1 MERKNAYK
9 LREKIFKRLFVLTDY
24 LKVIISGVKGLSNFV
39 FSVSTIFFIAL
50 FFFHIGFFEPGLYH
64 FDITETYKITFLALF
79 ISKTI
84 LEVIHF
90 KKRRI
95 HIWIFDGLVFLFGL
109 GVLFFNFKT
118 EISINQYNCVF
129 IGKAPLIIIS
139 IILILTE
146 INKLLNVI
154 NSLNIPPALL
164 FVLSFMLI
172 ILIGSGLLM
181 LPKAHVQPISYLDA
195 LFTSTSAVCVTG
207 LIVVDTAT
215 AFTTLGKIII
225 ISLIQIGGLGIM
237 TFTGFFSYIFTGRA
251 SFRERMLLR
260 DILSAENLGNL
271 FKILSKILLIT
282 FLTELIGAL
291 IIYLNLS
298 GNFESKFFFAV
309 FHSISAFCNAGF
321 STLPEGLYT
330 AQVRMNYNIHVMVAI
345 LIILGGIGFPV
356 LLNIYKY
363 FKHLIVSVIR
373 KFKYKKTI
381 YIKSNDI
388 NTSIVLTTTFVLLAI
403 GMFAYYMLEK
413 DTSLSNMSNYQ
424 QVVVTFFG
432 SVSARTAGFNVADLT
447 RWSYPTI
454 FFMIFLM
461 WVGASPG
468 STGGGIKTTTFA
480 VALRA
485 TFSFVRGK
493 KHLEIKNREIG
504 SATLTRV
511 LVIITLSIVFILIG
525 YMGLLITDPNKNPVH
540 LLFESFSAF
549 GTVGLSLVNTGTLS
563 ENSKWIIIFL
573 MFIGRVG
580 PLTLL
585 SGILVLN
592 KKQYYRYPV
601 QDVIIN

>member
-9 LREKIFKRLFVLTDY
+9 LREKFFKRLFVLTDY
-24 LKVIISGVKGLSNFV
+24 LKTVISGLQGLSSFV
-39 FSVSTIFFIAL
+39 FSISTIFFIIL
-50 FFFHIGFFEPGLYH
+50 FFFHIGFFQPSLYKIN
-64 FDITETYKITFLALF
+64 ITDTYKITFLSLF
-79 ISKTI
+79 ISKSI
-84 LEVIHF
+84 IEIINF
-90 KKRRI
+90 RKRNFF
-95 HIWIFDGLVFLFGL
+95 IWLFDGAIFLL
-109 GVLFFNFKT
+109 GVIIIYFNFKT
-118 EISINQYNCVF
+118 GISINQYNSIF
-129 IGKAPLIIIS
+129 IGKAPIIVIS
-139 IILILTE
+139 IVLILTE
-146 INKLLNVI
+146 LNKLLNVI

-164 FVLSFMLI
+164 FVLSFLLI
-172 ILIGSGLLM
+172 ILVGSGLIM
-181 LPKAHVQPISYLDA
+181 LPKAHTQPISYLDA

-237 TFTGFFSYIFTGRA
+237 TFTGFFSYMFTGSA

-260 DILSAENLGNL
+260 DILSDENLGNL

-291 IIYLNLS
+291 IIYINLS
-298 GNFESKFFFAV
+298 GNFENKFFFAI
-309 FHSISAFCNAGF
+309 FHSISGFCNAGF
-321 STLPEGLYT
+321 STLSEGLYT
-330 AQVRMNYNIHVMVAI
+330 APVRMNYNIHIVIAI

-363 FKHLIVSVIR
+363 FKHLIISTIR
-373 KFKYKKTI
+373 KFKHKRTI
-381 YIKSNDI
+381 YVKSNDI
-388 NTSIVLTTTFVLLAI
+388 NTPIVLSTTFILLAF
-403 GMFAYYMLEK
+403 GMLAYYFLEK
-413 DTSLSNMSNYQ
+413 DNSLSNMSNYQ

-432 SVSARTAGFNVADLT
+432 SVSARTAGFNVADIS
-447 RWSYPTI
+447 RWSYSTI
-454 FFMIFLM
+454 FFMMFLM

-511 LVIITLSIVFILIG
+511 LVIITLSIVVILTG
-525 YMGLLITDPNKNPVH
+525 FMGLLITDPYKNPIH

-549 GTVGLSLVNTGTLS
+549 GTVGLSLVSTATLS

-585 SGILVLN
+585 SGILISN
-592 KKQYYRYPV
+592 KKQYYKYPV

>member
-24 LKVIISGVKGLSNFV
+24 LKIIIAGLNGLSNFI
-39 FSVSTIFFIAL
+39 FSVSTIFFIVL
-50 FFFHIGFFEPGLYH
+50 FFFHIGFFETNLYN
-64 FDITETYKITFLALF
+64 FDIIETYKITFLAIF
-79 ISKTI
+79 ISKFI
-84 LEVIHF
+84 LEIIQL
-90 KKRRI
+90 KKRKI
-95 HIWIFDGLVFLFGL
+95 HIWIFDGIVFLFGL
-109 GVLFFNFKT
+109 GVLYFNFR
-118 EISINQYNCVF
+118 EGIQENEYNSIF
-129 IGKAPLIIIS
+129 IGKAPIIVIS
-139 IILILTE
+139 VTLILTE
-146 INKLLNVI
+146 LNKLLGVI

-164 FVLSFMLI
+164 FVLSFLLI
-172 ILIGSGLLM
+172 IIIGSGLLM
-181 LPKAHVQPISYLDA
+181 LPKAHIHPISFLDA

-237 TFTGFFSYIFTGRA
+237 TFTGFFSYMFTGSA

-260 DILSAENLGNL
+260 DILSSENLGNL

-291 IIYLNLS
+291 IIYVNLS
-298 GNFESKFFFAV
+298 GNFESKFFFSI

-321 STLPEGLYT
+321 STMSEGLYT
-330 AQVRMNYNIHVMVAI
+330 APIRMNYNIHIMIAI

-356 LLNIYKY
+356 LLQLYKY
-363 FKHLIVSVIR
+363 IKHFFVSIIR
-373 KFKYKKTI
+373 RLKHQKTI
-381 YIKSNDI
+381 YIRGNDL
-388 NTSIVLTTTFVLLAI
+388 NTSIVITTTVLLLVAGMI
-403 GMFAYYMLEK
+403 GYYLLEK
-413 DTSLSNMSNYQ
+413 DTSLKNMSNFQ
-424 QVVVTFFG
+424 QVIVTFFG
-432 SVSARTAGFNVADLT
+432 SVSARTAGFNVADIS

-504 SATLTRV
+504 SATLSRV
-511 LVIITLSIVFILIG
+511 LVIIILSIVVIFAG
-525 YMGLLITDPNKNPVH
+525 FMALLIFNPDKNPVH

-549 GTVGLSLVNTGTLS
+549 GTVGLSLVNTGTLT
-563 ENSKWIIIFL
+563 ENSKWVIIFL

-585 SGILVLN
+585 SGILVSYH
-592 KKQYYRYPV
+592 KQYYKYPV